1 MKSIEIKILGRTYY
15 FRSDEPEK
23 LKETAKYVENQ
34 LEKLNERFNTVD
46 QNKLLVLY
54 AISMTEKYLSETD
67 EYKNLSE
74 KLEQINHLLDNIEI
88 SEKY

>member
-1 MKSIEIKILGRTYY
+1 MRSIEIKILGRTYY

-23 LKETAKYVENQ
+23 LHKTARYVEEQ

-54 AISMTEKYLSETD
+54 AISMTEKYLSEID
-67 EYKNLSE
+67 DYKNLST
-74 KLEQINHLLDNIEI
+74 KIEQINDLLDNIDI
-88 SEKY
+88 SEK

>member
-23 LKETAKYVENQ
+23 LKKTAEYVEDQ

-54 AISMTEKYLSETD
+54 ALSMTEKYLSEID
-67 EYKNLSE
+67 DYKNLS
-74 KLEQINHLLDNIEI
+74 KKFEQINDLIDEIEV
-88 SEKY
+88 SEK

>member
-23 LKETAKYVENQ
+23 LKETAEYVDNQ
-34 LEKLNERFNTVD
+34 LEMLNERFNTVD

-54 AISMTEKYLSETD
+54 ALSMTEKYLSEID
-67 EYKNLSE
+67 DYKNLTE
-74 KLEQINHLLDNIEI
+74 KFEQINDLLDNIE
-88 SEKY
+88 SEK

>member
-23 LKETAKYVENQ
+23 LIETAEYVESQ

-54 AISMTEKYLSETD
+54 ALSMTEKYLSEID
-67 EYKNLSE
+67 DYKTLSE
-74 KLEQINHLLDNIEI
+74 KFEQINDLLDKIEI
-88 SEKY
+88 SEK

>member
-23 LKETAKYVENQ
+23 LKATAEYVENQ
-34 LEKLNERFNTVD
+34 LDKLNERFNTVD

-54 AISMTEKYLSETD
+54 AISITEKYLSEID
-67 EYKNLSE
+67 EHNNLSE
-74 KLEQINHLLDNIEI
+74 KFEQINNLLDKIEI
-88 SEKY
+88 SEK

>member
-1 MKSIEIKILGRTYY
+1 MRSIEIKILGRTYY

-23 LKETAKYVENQ
+23 LQKTAKYVEEQ

-54 AISMTEKYLSETD
+54 AISMTEKYLSEID
-67 EYKNLSE
+67 DYKNISN
-74 KLEQINHLLDNIEI
+74 KIEQINNLLDDIDI
-88 SEKY
+88 SEK

>member
-23 LKETAKYVENQ
+23 LKKTAEYVENQ
-34 LEKLNERFNTVD
+34 LEKLNERFNTID

-54 AISMTEKYLSETD
+54 AISMTEKYLAEND
-67 EYKNLSE
+67 DYKNLSV
-74 KLEQINHLLDNIEI
+74 KLEQINNLLDDIEI
-88 SEKY
+88 SKK

>member
-23 LKETAKYVENQ
+23 LNKTAEYVENQ

-54 AISMTEKYLSETD
+54 AISITEKYLSEID
-67 EYKNLSE
+67 EHNNLSE
-74 KLEQINHLLDNIEI
+74 KFEQINDLLDKIEI
-88 SEKY
+88 SEK

>member
-23 LKETAKYVENQ
+23 LKETAEYVENQ

-54 AISMTEKYLSETD
+54 AISITEKYLSEID
-67 EYKNLSE
+67 EHNNLSE
-74 KLEQINHLLDNIEI
+74 KFEQINNLLDKIEI
-88 SEKY
+88 SEK

>member
-23 LKETAKYVENQ
+23 LIETAQYVENK
-34 LEKLNERFNTVD
+34 LEILNERFNTVD

-54 AISMTEKYLSETD
+54 AISMTEKYLSEID
-67 EYKNLSE
+67 EHNNLSE
-74 KLEQINHLLDNIEI
+74 KFEQINNLLDNIEI
-88 SEKY
+88 SEK

>member
-1 MKSIEIKILGRTYY
+1 MKSVEIKILGRTYY

-23 LKETAKYVENQ
+23 LIETAEYVESQ

-54 AISMTEKYLSETD
+54 ALSMTEKYLSEID
-67 EYKNLSE
+67 DYKNLSE
-74 KLEQINHLLDNIEI
+74 KLEQINDLLDNIEI
-88 SEKY
+88 SEK

>member
-23 LKETAKYVENQ
+23 LIETAEYVESQ

-54 AISMTEKYLSETD
+54 ALSMTEKYLSEID
-67 EYKNLSE
+67 DYKNLSE
-74 KLEQINHLLDNIEI
+74 KLDQINNLLDNIEI
-88 SEKY
+88 SEK

>member
-23 LKETAKYVENQ
+23 LKETAEYVENQ

-54 AISMTEKYLSETD
+54 AISITEKYLSEID
-67 EYKNLSE
+67 EHNNLSE
-74 KLEQINHLLDNIEI
+74 KLEQINDLLDNIEI
-88 SEKY
+88 SEK

>member
-1 MKSIEIKILGRTYY
+1 MNSIEIKILGRTYY

-23 LKETAKYVENQ
+23 LKETAEYVENQ

-54 AISMTEKYLSETD
+54 AISITEKYLSEID
-67 EYKNLSE
+67 EHNNLSE
-74 KLEQINHLLDNIEI
+74 KFEQINDLLDKIEI
-88 SEKY
+88 SEK

>member
-23 LKETAKYVENQ
+23 LIETAEYVESQ

-54 AISMTEKYLSETD
+54 ALSMTEKYLSEID
-67 EYKNLSE
+67 DYKNLSE
-74 KLEQINHLLDNIEI
+74 KLEQINDLLDNIEI
-88 SEKY
+88 SEK

>member
-23 LKETAKYVENQ
+23 LIETAEYVENQ

-54 AISMTEKYLSETD
+54 AISITEKYLSEID
-67 EYKNLSE
+67 EHNNLSE
-74 KLEQINHLLDNIEI
+74 KFEQINDLLDKIEI
-88 SEKY
+88 SEK

>member
-1 MKSIEIKILGRTYY
+1 MKSIEIKILSRTYY

-23 LKETAKYVENQ
+23 LKKTAEYVEDQ

-54 AISMTEKYLSETD
+54 ALSMTEKYLSEID
-67 EYKNLSE
+67 DYKNLS
-74 KLEQINHLLDNIEI
+74 KKFEQINDLIDEIEV
-88 SEKY
+88 SEK

>member
-23 LKETAKYVENQ
+23 LKETANYVENQ

-54 AISMTEKYLSETD
+54 AISITEKYLSEID
-67 EYKNLSE
+67 ELNNLSE
-74 KLEQINHLLDNIEI
+74 KFEQINDLLDNIEI
-88 SEKY
+88 SEK

>member
-23 LKETAKYVENQ
+23 LIETAEYVDIQ

-54 AISMTEKYLSETD
+54 ALSMTEKYLSEID
-67 EYKNLSE
+67 DYKNLSE
-74 KLEQINHLLDNIEI
+74 KFEQINDLLDKIEI
-88 SEKY
+88 SEK

>member
-23 LKETAKYVENQ
+23 LNETAEYVENQ

-54 AISMTEKYLSETD
+54 AISITEKYLSEID
-67 EYKNLSE
+67 EHNNLSE
-74 KLEQINHLLDNIEI
+74 KFEQINNLLDKIEI
-88 SEKY
+88 SEK

>member
-23 LKETAKYVENQ
+23 LIETAEYVEDQ

-54 AISMTEKYLSETD
+54 ALSMTEKYLSEID
-67 EYKNLSE
+67 DYKNLSE
-74 KLEQINHLLDNIEI
+74 KLEQINNLLDNIEI
-88 SEKY
+88 SEK

>member
-23 LKETAKYVENQ
+23 LIETAEYVESQ

-54 AISMTEKYLSETD
+54 ALSMTEKYLSEID
-67 EYKNLSE
+67 DYKNLSE
-74 KLEQINHLLDNIEI
+74 KLEQINNLLDNIEI
-88 SEKY
+88 SEK

>member
-23 LKETAKYVENQ
+23 LKKTAEYVENQ

-54 AISMTEKYLSETD
+54 AISMTEKYISEND
-67 EYKNLSE
+67 DYKNLSE
-74 KLEQINHLLDNIEI
+74 KLEQINNLLDNIEI
-88 SEKY
+88 SEK

>member
-1 MKSIEIKILGRTYY
+1 MRSIEIKILGRTYY

-23 LKETAKYVENQ
+23 LQQTAKYVEEQ

-54 AISMTEKYLSETD
+54 AISMTEKYLSEID
-67 EYKNLSE
+67 DYKNLSN
-74 KLEQINHLLDNIEI
+74 KIEQINDLLDDID
-88 SEKY
+88 K

>member
-1 MKSIEIKILGRTYY
+1 MNSIEIKILGRTYY

-23 LKETAKYVENQ
+23 LKETAAYVESQ

-54 AISMTEKYLSETD
+54 ALSMTDKYLSEID
-67 EYKNLSE
+67 DHKSLSD
-74 KLEQINHLLDNIEI
+74 KFEQINDLLDNV
-88 SEKY
+88 

>member
-23 LKETAKYVENQ
+23 LKETAEYVENQ

-54 AISMTEKYLSETD
+54 AISITEKYLSEID
-67 EYKNLSE
+67 EHNNLSE
-74 KLEQINHLLDNIEI
+74 KFEQINDLLDKIEI
-88 SEKY
+88 SGK

>member
-23 LKETAKYVENQ
+23 LKETAEYVENQ

-54 AISMTEKYLSETD
+54 AISITEKYLSEINEHKD
-67 EYKNLSE
+67 LSE
-74 KLEQINHLLDNIEI
+74 KFEQINDLLDKIEI
-88 SEKY
+88 SGK

>member
-23 LKETAKYVENQ
+23 LKKTAEYVEDQ

-54 AISMTEKYLSETD
+54 ALSMTEKYLSEID
-67 EYKNLSE
+67 DYKNLS
-74 KLEQINHLLDNIEI
+74 KKFEQINDLIDEI
-88 SEKY
+88 

>member
-23 LKETAKYVENQ
+23 LIETAEYVENQ

-54 AISMTEKYLSETD
+54 ALSMTEKYLSEID
-67 EYKNLSE
+67 DYKNLSE
-74 KLEQINHLLDNIEI
+74 KLDQINNLLDNIEI
-88 SEKY
+88 SEK

>member
-23 LKETAKYVENQ
+23 LIKTAEYVESQ

-54 AISMTEKYLSETD
+54 ALSMTEKYLSEID
-67 EYKNLSE
+67 DYKNLSE
-74 KLEQINHLLDNIEI
+74 KLEQINDLLDNIEI
-88 SEKY
+88 SEK

>member
-23 LKETAKYVENQ
+23 LKETAEYVENQ

-54 AISMTEKYLSETD
+54 AISITEKYLSEID
-67 EYKNLSE
+67 EHNNLSE
-74 KLEQINHLLDNIEI
+74 KFEQINDLLDKIEI
-88 SEKY
+88 SEK